1 MKHKLT
7 GKQIAGNLLLFVG
20 LIAIT
25 FYFLLR
31 GQNPRELW
39 QAVRSAR
46 VSFIAIA
53 IGCMCVFVLCEG
65 IATWQCLRLFGCRN
79 KLSRNI
85 FYALVGFFFSSVT
98 PSASGGQPMQ
108 LYYMHRD
115 TIAVPTATLALLVQ
129 FSVFQCVTIAFAAV
143 GFGTQY
149 AQLVQEGGAFR
160 YAFLLGTAVNAAL
173 LVITLAIIFS
183 KRASESILRLVI
195 RLLTLIR
202 CKKVEQVQQQL
213 SEQLELYHRGTQYLR
228 QNTHILC
235 RVVGITIVQ
244 TVAFYTIPCWIAM
257 ALYPSMA
264 HSFFAIAAME
274 AVLYVSVSALPL
286 PGSIGASEG
295 AFLLLFRA
303 FIPGAALH
311 NAMLLSRGVSFY
323 LFVAGS
329 GCSVALHHLFEQA
342 KPTRKQIP

>member
-1 MKHKLT
+1 MERKLT

-31 GQNPRELW
+31 GQNSRELW
-39 QAVRSAR
+39 QAVRGAR

-53 IGCMCVFVLCEG
+53 IGCMCVFLLCEG

-160 YAFLLGTAVNAAL
+160 YAFLIKRSNRFSSSCQSNWSCIIAVRSICVKIRIFCAGLSGLPLCRPLHFTRFRAGLPWHCIRQWCVRFLPLRRWKRFCMSVFLLCRYPAPSVPVKVLFCCCFVPLFRVQHCTTRCCSAAASAFTCL
-173 LVITLAIIFS
+173 LQEAG
-183 KRASESILRLVI
+183 A
-195 RLLTLIR
+195 RLLCII
-202 CKKVEQVQQQL
+202 CL
-213 SEQLELYHRGTQYLR
+213 SGQNRPESKYHDNSPSPNAGEGLFGVLKFYM
-228 QNTHILC
+228 QN
-235 RVVGITIVQ
+235 
-244 TVAFYTIPCWIAM
+244 
-257 ALYPSMA
+257 
-264 HSFFAIAAME
+264 
-274 AVLYVSVSALPL
+274 AV
-286 PGSIGASEG
+286 
-295 AFLLLFRA
+295 
-303 FIPGAALH
+303 
-311 NAMLLSRGVSFY
+311 
-323 LFVAGS
+323 
-329 GCSVALHHLFEQA
+329 
-342 KPTRKQIP
+342 